1 MRGGHLPDESAC
13 RQVDHRDRGV
23 FLVLGI
29 EPPPARCDHKAMRI
43 DGTGFDRTDDCI
55 LGEIDKC
62 DHATVLASDVEQAAW
77 PDLEAV
83 RRHVWRKI
91 DVGHMPA
98 RLK

>member
-1 MRGGHLPDESAC
+1 
-13 RQVDHRDRGV
+13 
-23 FLVLGI
+23 
-29 EPPPARCDHKAMRI
+29 MRI

-98 RLK
+98 RLKVDDGQQMAGVGIAPMDAISVDRDVSGGRLRRDQELMR